1 MDIASTPRR
10 CGTACAPDCGD
21 TVTRVRVKA
30 IGQGVGYG
38 LVAAAVYGLLLFW
51 PAGTFDYW
59 QAWAFLAIYGGFSL
73 ACCLYWGLTN
83 PAVLQ
88 RRLRGGPKAE
98 ARLTQKLAST
108 ALITA
113 FTAVFVV
120 SALDHRF
127 GWCAAPTT
135 VSVLG
140 EILVVLGL
148 TLSVL
153 AVAQNGYAAA
163 NITVEDE
170 QPVISTGIYGLV
182 RHPMYSS
189 LLVTMIGL
197 PLALGSYWGLA
208 GALISVPILVVRI
221 LDEEQLL
228 TQELGG
234 YRQYTRRIRYRLVP
248 HFW

>member
-1 MDIASTPRR
+1 MNAK
-10 CGTACAPDCGD
+10 
-21 TVTRVRVKA
+21 V

-38 LVAAAVYGLLLFW
+38 LIAAAVYGLLLFW

-59 QAWAFLAIYGGFSL
+59 QAWVFLAVYGGLSI
-73 ACCLYWGLTN
+73 ACCVYWGLTN

-108 ALITA
+108 ALITV

-127 GWCAAPTT
+127 GWSAVPTA

-140 EILVVLGL
+140 EVVVVLGL
-148 TLSVL
+148 GLGIL
-153 AVAQNGYAAA
+153 AVVQNGYAAA

-170 QPVISTGIYGLV
+170 QPVISTGMYGLV
-182 RHPMYSS
+182 RHPMYFS
-189 LLVTMIGL
+189 LLVTMVGL
-197 PLALGSYWGLA
+197 SLALGSYWGLT
-208 GALISVPILVVRI
+208 GALVSVPILVVRI
-221 LDEEQLL
+221 LDEEKLL
-228 TQELGG
+228 TQELAG
-234 YRQYTRRIRYRLVP
+234 YPEYTQRVRYRLVP
-248 HFW
+248 YLW